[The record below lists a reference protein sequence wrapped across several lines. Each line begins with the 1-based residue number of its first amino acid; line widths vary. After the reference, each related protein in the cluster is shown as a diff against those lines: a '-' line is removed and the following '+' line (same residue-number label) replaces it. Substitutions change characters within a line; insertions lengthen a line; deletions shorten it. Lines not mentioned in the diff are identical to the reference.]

1 MVSDIKIDDRTA
13 SKVSG
18 GIPKIYKVS
27 SNAKLK
33 KCMEKFNEALAL
45 AEISGLIVTPSY
57 SVSLQSDLFTAET
70 LD

>member
-1 MVSDIKIDDRTA
+1 
-13 SKVSG
+13 
-18 GIPKIYKVS
+18 
-27 SNAKLK
+27 
-33 KCMEKFNEALAL
+33 MEKFNEAIAL